1 MFVYNALYII
11 STINNNPVCTILIK
25 LIFICIRFF
34 FFYYIAFL
42 HQPTFFSKKY
52 NKIHPFSHL
61 NRKKRP
67 YPWHPPRTQTFHPFP
82 ISNSHTLTQSRV
94 ISFSEAT
101 PHIAIVSFNSLPILL
116 T

>member
-34 FFYYIAFL
+34 FFYYITFL

-52 NKIHPFSHL
+52 NKIHPFSHF
-61 NRKKRP
+61 NRKNAHIHGTHHEHKRFILSQ
-67 YPWHPPRTQTFHPFP
+67 YVFL
-82 ISNSHTLTQSRV
+82 HTLTQSRV